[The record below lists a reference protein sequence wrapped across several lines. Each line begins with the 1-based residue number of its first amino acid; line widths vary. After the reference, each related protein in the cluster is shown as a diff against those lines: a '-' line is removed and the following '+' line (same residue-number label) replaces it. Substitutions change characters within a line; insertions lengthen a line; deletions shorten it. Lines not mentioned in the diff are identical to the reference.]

1 MRDIYK
7 SVYGGCL
14 WVYITVDNG
23 LCNKM
28 SNKVIILITITARET
43 HAAASVKCVLV
54 LHNAIPSL
62 LICYFCFSLCQTNW
76 LDPSEE
82 IHTSVLWQKSKNKQ
96 ANKYILKK
104 EEIFVYIT
112 NHYNPT
118 VIQEHHINEHLLLK
132 KNKNQKVIT
141 ESDYFSNEM
150 LSPLGGEHR
159 RSWVRWKRPT
169 NNDLQAHQCC
179 THTHTSTR

>member
-1 MRDIYK
+1 
-7 SVYGGCL
+7 
-14 WVYITVDNG
+14 
-23 LCNKM
+23 M

-132 KNKNQKVIT
+132 KTKIKKWLQKVIILVMRC
-141 ESDYFSNEM
+141 FH
-150 LSPLGGEHR
+150 P
-159 RSWVRWKRPT
+159 WVVNIEGHGLDEKDQPT
-169 NNDLQAHQCC
+169 MTFRLTNA
-179 THTHTSTR
+179 THTHTHKHTLINARVCAWKKQRD